1 MKIRQNLHIH
11 SAHSC
16 DSACATLA
24 DIQKEMLKYGM
35 TEFGISDH
43 FHSQYNLCDIAGAR
57 NDFLAY
63 ERPPQFHFGVEVS
76 CMSKWECQRI
86 AEGRYERIIDD
97 PVYGLRYQKIDEDAD
112 LSPCID
118 LTKEDIERLKIE
130 YVIGG
135 VHWPS
140 NSELDHDALI
150 EDIYQQH
157 LYLASEP
164 LVDIIAHPWD
174 CLEIMCVWKDW
185 CGLTGK
191 GRFNRAV
198 ADNSVFNHLKEKNEK
213 LLERILKNNKL
224 VELNLAVLSGPQD
237 PSVLKAMW
245 TFLAEWREAGA
256 KFVIGSDQHSA
267 HANPELYRAMEQ
279 LLDCYGFKDEHIHYL
294 FADKN

>member
-24 DIQKEMLKYGM
+24 DIQNEMLKYGM

-43 FHSQYNLCDIAGAR
+43 FHSQYNMCDIVGAR

-118 LTKEDIERLKIE
+118 LTKEDIEHLNIE
-130 YVIGG
+130 YVIAG

-198 ADNSVFNHLKEKNEK
+198 ADNSVFNSLKEKNEK
-213 LLERILKNNKL
+213 LLELILKNKKL

>member
-24 DIQKEMLKYGM
+24 DIQKEMLQYGM

-43 FHSQYNLCDIAGAR
+43 FHSQYNLCDLQGAR

-63 ERPPQFHFGVEVS
+63 ERPPEFHFGVEIS

-86 AEGRYERIIDD
+86 AEGKYERIFDD

-118 LTKEDIERLKIE
+118 LTADDIRRLNIE
-130 YVIGG
+130 YVIAG
-135 VHWPS
+135 VHWP
-140 NSELDHDALI
+140 LDGNRDRDELI

-174 CLEIMCVWKDW
+174 ALELFCVWKDW
-185 CGLTGK
+185 TGQTGK

-198 ADNSVFNHLKEKNEK
+198 ADDSVFNDLKEKNEK
-213 LLERILKNNKL
+213 LLELILKNRKL
-224 VELNLAVLSGPQD
+224 VELNLAVLSGPQS
-237 PSVLKAMW
+237 PEVLKAMW
-245 TFLAEWREAGA
+245 TFLAEWREAGV
-256 KFVIGSDQHSA
+256 KFIIGSDQHAA
-267 HANPELYRAMEQ
+267 HANPAQMRAMEQ

-294 FADKN
+294 FADKK